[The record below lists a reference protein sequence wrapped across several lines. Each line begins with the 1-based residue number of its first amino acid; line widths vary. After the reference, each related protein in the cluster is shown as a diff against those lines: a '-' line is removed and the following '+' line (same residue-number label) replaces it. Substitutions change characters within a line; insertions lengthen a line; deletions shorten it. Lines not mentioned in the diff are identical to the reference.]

1 MKISK
6 PIVQEA
12 VRAMEE
18 SGPMV
23 VPLIMGFK
31 KVRDE
36 NEHLGEF
43 IDAALDTWKENPPPT
58 LDDQL
63 STLFIDLVLL
73 ADMFRRQEEVDNLDK
88 LDKEKE

>member
-12 VRAMEE
+12 IRAMDKSE
-18 SGPMV
+18 PMV
-23 VPLIMGFK
+23 VTLLTDFQ

-36 NEHLGEF
+36 NEHLAEF
-43 IDAALDTWKENPPPT
+43 IDAALDIWKDNPPPT

-73 ADMFRRQEEVDNLDK
+73 ADMFRRQEEVDNLSK
-88 LDKEKE
+88 NLGE